1 MKIESFR
8 TPGLGDQSYLLT
20 HEGIGVLVDPQ
31 RDVDRFID
39 AADAQGV
46 DVRFVLE
53 THLHNDY
60 VSGGVEAARL
70 TGAELVL
77 PAAAAPAYDHRAAY
91 HLEDIEGPGL
101 TLRPIHT
108 PGHTPEHTSYAVI
121 IEGRPVAVFSGGSL
135 LVGSAGRPDLLGPAR
150 ARSLGKLQWRSVN
163 RLAELPDDVE
173 LLPTHGE
180 GSFCTVSGT
189 GSYTSTI
196 GVEKADN
203 PVLQTATADEMA
215 DLLLAQPMPIPA
227 FYQHMGP
234 ANTLGVP
241 DIRRGPV
248 PSLSVAALELL
259 PDDTTVIDI
268 RPRAEQA
275 AGYLPGSLTIE
286 FADDFGSWAAWLA
299 PHGAPIVLV
308 ANANDDRA
316 AQAVTQLAQV
326 GVDDVRGVITDLS
339 DARLKT
345 FELRELDAFR
355 PLVDGTAPVLDVRM
369 PSEHR
374 AEPMP
379 GAIEKFLPE
388 LLSDGLPADID
399 GARRVLLACGSG
411 RRASIAASILGARG
425 ISTVVLDGASAGELA
440 RTAVAA

>member
-150 ARSLGKLQWRSVN
+150 ARSLGKLQ
-163 RLAELPDDVE
+163 
-173 LLPTHGE
+173 
-180 GSFCTVSGT
+180 
-189 GSYTSTI
+189 
-196 GVEKADN
+196 
-203 PVLQTATADEMA
+203 
-215 DLLLAQPMPIPA
+215 
-227 FYQHMGP
+227 
-234 ANTLGVP
+234 
-241 DIRRGPV
+241 
-248 PSLSVAALELL
+248 
-259 PDDTTVIDI
+259 
-268 RPRAEQA
+268 
-275 AGYLPGSLTIE
+275 
-286 FADDFGSWAAWLA
+286 
-299 PHGAPIVLV
+299 
-308 ANANDDRA
+308 
-316 AQAVTQLAQV
+316 
-326 GVDDVRGVITDLS
+326 
-339 DARLKT
+339 
-345 FELRELDAFR
+345 
-355 PLVDGTAPVLDVRM
+355 
-369 PSEHR
+369 
-374 AEPMP
+374 
-379 GAIEKFLPE
+379 
-388 LLSDGLPADID
+388 
-399 GARRVLLACGSG
+399 
-411 RRASIAASILGARG
+411 
-425 ISTVVLDGASAGELA
+425 
-440 RTAVAA
+440 